1 MKMRSTLIA
10 ALVAG
15 LALPA
20 FAQDGFRV
28 GLQVGSMKTTGDAAQ
43 FGTNPAN
50 PITGQVIDFDQPTQ
64 SPLAL
69 DLAWIKGDDEWSF
82 TYFTTKKKTSKTL
95 VDSTNG
101 VALGTFPINIADAG
115 LDGSR
120 ELKAMLIDL
129 AWKHTFVKGDKA
141 SLAVSIGL
149 RYSKQSDERSYQQLS
164 AAGVPENASL
174 HMKGEGTGIG
184 LSTGLHGRYAFT
196 DRMWLTSGF
205 TATLL
210 NNTSKSDDYTATNIF
225 APSAQATSSD
235 NHRSLLQTDAYL
247 RYNINFVS
255 TFNGYLGYEVRDFN
269 SEGAKVQNNFT
280 SLGLPGTSGFGL
292 SGFTLGLSYTF

>member
-1 MKMRSTLIA
+1 
-10 ALVAG
+10 
-15 LALPA
+15 
-20 FAQDGFRV
+20 
-28 GLQVGSMKTTGDAAQ
+28 
-43 FGTNPAN
+43 
-50 PITGQVIDFDQPTQ
+50 
-64 SPLAL
+64 
-69 DLAWIKGDDEWSF
+69 
-82 TYFTTKKKTSKTL
+82 
-95 VDSTNG
+95 
-101 VALGTFPINIADAG
+101 
-115 LDGSR
+115 
-120 ELKAMLIDL
+120 MLIDL